1 MKGFLL
7 ATVVV
12 LAFVDNSATAT
23 EAAKPADRTV
33 MSRELIERLKL
44 QRGLRLSTSK
54 PQSGDQ
60 MPAVS
65 LDIKFKLNSAEL
77 TDEAK
82 RQIKQLAEALTSE
95 QLSKDDFRVEGHTD
109 SSGRPDYNLNL
120 SKRRAQA
127 VKDYLVTSYGVPPN
141 RLQAIGRGQAMPID
155 SSDPADPRNRRVQ
168 VVNLGE

>member
-1 MKGFLL
+1 
-7 ATVVV
+7 
-12 LAFVDNSATAT
+12 
-23 EAAKPADRTV
+23 
-33 MSRELIERLKL
+33 
-44 QRGLRLSTSK
+44 
-54 PQSGDQ
+54 

-95 QLSKDDFRVEGHTD
+95 QLSKDHFRVEGHTD